1 MTFQPQ
7 QPNRAFTAE
16 RAVIGSILVDE
27 SVLAIAKEI
36 LEADDFFCELHQTI
50 FKAMCNL
57 NENSNAINLASVMVA
72 IGNNQAFENAGGIAY
87 LTECQHMCVVSMIEQ
102 DAKLVR
108 DDSVRRKLLSF
119 SETIKSIT
127 QQNIQDIDNLISS
140 LSNELMSL
148 SETTVVTPWVR
159 FDKAMEK
166 SCEQLINEDFAD
178 SIPSGFIDLDAKTTG
193 FRPGTL
199 TIIAARPA
207 MGKTAFGLNIAAN
220 VAFDKGL
227 PVAFF
232 SLEMTGTELTNRIIS
247 ARAKVNGNAI
257 KKRNF
262 TEQEWERILDV
273 TARYRSAQI
282 YIDDTAGLD
291 INVLRDR
298 AKRMHVQYGIK
309 MLIVDYLQLMT
320 CNSKRVQN
328 REQEIATIS
337 RNLKGIAKDLKIPV
351 IALAQLNRSV
361 DSRAEKRPILS
372 DLRESGSMEQDAD
385 NVMFIHRD
393 DYYQPNSEPTNE
405 AEVIIAKQRSG
416 PTGIIKLHW
425 NGEFTLFSN
434 LEQSGY
440 FD

>member
-27 SVLAIAKEI
+27 SVLAIAKEM
-36 LEADDFFCELHQTI
+36 LDADDFFCELHQTI

-108 DDSVRRKLLSF
+108 DDSIRRKLLSF

-148 SETTVVTPWVR
+148 SETTVITPWIR
-159 FDKAMEK
+159 FDKAMER
-166 SCEQLINEDFAD
+166 SCEQLINEELEDA
-178 SIPSGFIDLDAKTTG
+178 IPSGFIDLDAKTTG

-220 VAFDKGL
+220 VALDKCL

-247 ARAKVNGNAI
+247 ARARVNGNAI

-291 INVLRDR
+291 INVLKDR
-298 AKRMHVQYGIK
+298 ARRMSVQYGIK

-337 RNLKGIAKDLKIPV
+337 RNLKGIAKELKIPV

-405 AEVIIAKQRSG
+405 AEIIIAKQRSG
-416 PTGIIKLHW
+416 PTGIVKLHW
-425 NGEFTLFSN
+425 QGEYTLFSN
-434 LEQSGY
+434 AEHQDEY
-440 FD
+440 F

>member
-27 SVLAIAKEI
+27 SVLAIAKEM
-36 LEADDFFCELHQTI
+36 LDADDFFCELHQTI

-108 DDSVRRKLLSF
+108 DDSIRRKLLSF

-148 SETTVVTPWVR
+148 SETTVITPWIR
-159 FDKAMEK
+159 FDKAMER
-166 SCEQLINEDFAD
+166 SCEQLINEELEDA
-178 SIPSGFIDLDAKTTG
+178 IPSGFIDLDAKTTG

-220 VAFDKGL
+220 VALDKCL

-247 ARAKVNGNAI
+247 ARARVNGNAI

-273 TARYRSAQI
+273 TARYRAAQI

-291 INVLRDR
+291 INVLKDR
-298 AKRMHVQYGIK
+298 ARRMSVQYGIK

-337 RNLKGIAKDLKIPV
+337 RNLKGIAKELKIPV

-405 AEVIIAKQRSG
+405 AEIIIAKQRSG
-416 PTGIIKLHW
+416 PTGIVKLHW
-425 NGEFTLFSN
+425 QGEYTLFSN
-434 LEQSGY
+434 AEHQDEY
-440 FD
+440 F

>member
-27 SVLAIAKEI
+27 SVLAIAKEM
-36 LEADDFFCELHQTI
+36 LDADDFFCELHQTI

-108 DDSVRRKLLSF
+108 DDSIRRKLLSF

-148 SETTVVTPWVR
+148 SETTVITPWIR
-159 FDKAMEK
+159 FDKAMER
-166 SCEQLINEDFAD
+166 SCEQLINEELED

-220 VAFDKGL
+220 VALDKCL

-232 SLEMTGTELTNRIIS
+232 SLEMTSTELTNRIIS
-247 ARAKVNGNAI
+247 ARARVNGNAI

-291 INVLRDR
+291 INVLKDR
-298 AKRMHVQYGIK
+298 ARRMSVQYGIK

-337 RNLKGIAKDLKIPV
+337 RNLKGIAKELKIPV

-405 AEVIIAKQRSG
+405 AEIIIAKQRSG
-416 PTGIIKLHW
+416 PTGIVKLHW
-425 NGEFTLFSN
+425 QGEYTLFSN
-434 LEQSGY
+434 AEHQDEY
-440 FD
+440 F

>member
-27 SVLAIAKEI
+27 SVLAIAKEM
-36 LEADDFFCELHQTI
+36 LDADDFFCELHQTI

-108 DDSVRRKLLSF
+108 DDSIRRKLLSF

-148 SETTVVTPWVR
+148 SETTVITPWIR
-159 FDKAMEK
+159 FDKAMER
-166 SCEQLINEDFAD
+166 SCEQLINEELEDA
-178 SIPSGFIDLDAKTTG
+178 IPSGFIDLDAKTTG

-220 VAFDKGL
+220 VALDKCL

-247 ARAKVNGNAI
+247 ARARVNGNAI

-282 YIDDTAGLD
+282 YIDDTAGID
-291 INVLRDR
+291 INVLKDR
-298 AKRMHVQYGIK
+298 ARRMSVQYGIK

-337 RNLKGIAKDLKIPV
+337 RNLKGIAKELKIPV

-416 PTGIIKLHW
+416 PTGIVKLHW
-425 NGEFTLFSN
+425 QGEYTLFSN
-434 LEQSGY
+434 AEHQDEY
-440 FD
+440 F